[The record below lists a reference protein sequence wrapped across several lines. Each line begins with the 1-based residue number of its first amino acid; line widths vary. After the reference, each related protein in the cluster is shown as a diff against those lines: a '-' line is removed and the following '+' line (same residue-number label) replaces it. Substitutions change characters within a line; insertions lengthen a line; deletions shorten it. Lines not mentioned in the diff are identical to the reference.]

1 MARDYPNMSYCAFEN
16 TNAALAQLTAIV
28 DRALEDGLSH
38 GEFVNDMSEYEKLA
52 FFQIRSKMAQLV
64 EVLDQLE
71 DRVAIYKC

>member
-1 MARDYPNMSYCAFEN
+1 MARNYPNMSYCAFEN

-38 GEFVNDMSEYEKLA
+38 GDFVNDMSEDEKRA
-52 FFQIRSKMAQLV
+52 FRKIRSKMATLA
-64 EVLDQLE
+64 EVLDELE

>member
-1 MARDYPNMSYCAFEN
+1 MSYCAFEN

-38 GEFVNDMSEYEKLA
+38 GDFVNDMSEDEKRA
-52 FFQIRSKMAQLV
+52 FRKIRSKMATLA
-64 EVLDQLE
+64 EVLDELE